1 MPSSSRAQTTPRA
14 ASPPVPVGTADPTP
28 EVRELHRQGKYP
40 DALHQASAALRTD
53 PGNAELWHLSAA
65 AAYAL
70 GLTEDA
76 ERFWSTAIAHDS
88 RHAEAHYN
96 LGILRL
102 EQERTD
108 EAARHLSR
116 VILLSPGHAPAL
128 NSLGALLTRHGRLE
142 EAGVL
147 LRRALELDPLLPGVR
162 QNLGVVCILQNR
174 PAEARACLDEAIR
187 LEPGSSKAHAL
198 RAQLCV
204 LENDEAGAERN
215 MTGAL
220 AADPANGTAHLF
232 RVEQRKAHLDSA
244 WVAQLRAAYDTRRS
258 RTITQQIYLAFAMGK
273 LAERLGEYDLA
284 FEAYADGN
292 RLHYAQHPWDER
304 AAEQLLT
311 QAMAAIEP
319 GVFTDAER
327 LEPGVAQPDRI
338 PIFIIG
344 MPRSGTTLLEQI
356 LASHPQVQGCG
367 ELPTLTRMLHAA
379 QLHTP
384 PEGERCAWLGRIRAL
399 GPQYL
404 SSVWSRGL
412 RTRFAVD
419 KMPAN
424 YEVAGWIPLMLPQ
437 AKIIHIRRD
446 PLDTCFS
453 CFSTFFAEGHE
464 YAYDQTQLGRQYQR
478 YRRWMA
484 HWQAVLPAGRML
496 ELDYETLVSDLE
508 GAARAALAHVGLAWH
523 PDCLRFHRNGR
534 NVQTASRA
542 QVRKPLYASSI
553 GRWRPFE
560 RQLRPLRAALAP
572 DPPGNVI

>member
-1 MPSSSRAQTTPRA
+1 MPTASRAQTPPA
-14 ASPPVPVGTADPTP
+14 ASPPVPARTADPASQ
-28 EVRELHRQGKYP
+28 VLELHRQGRYP
-40 DALHQASAALRTD
+40 DALHRAGAALRAD

-70 GLTEDA
+70 GLAEDA
-76 ERFWSTAIAHDS
+76 ERFWSTALAHDP

-96 LGILRL
+96 LGILCL
-102 EQERTD
+102 ERERTD
-108 EAARHLSR
+108 EAARYLSR
-116 VILLSPGHAPAL
+116 AILLAPAHARAL

-147 LRRALELDPLLPGVR
+147 LRRALELDPRLPGAR
-162 QNLGVVCILQNR
+162 QNLAVVCILQHR
-174 PAEARACLDEAIR
+174 RAEARTCLDEAIR
-187 LEPGSSKAHAL
+187 LEPDSSEAHAL

-215 MTGAL
+215 MIAAL

-232 RVEQRKAHLDSA
+232 RVEQRKAHLDTA
-244 WVAQLRAAYDTRRS
+244 WVGQLRAAYQTRRS
-258 RTITQQIYLAFAMGK
+258 RAVTQQIYLAFAMGK
-273 LAERLGEYDLA
+273 LAERLGEFDLA

-292 RLHYAQHPWDER
+292 RLYYAQHPWDER
-304 AAEQLLT
+304 AAEQLLDH
-311 QAMAAIEP
+311 AVAAIEP
-319 GVFTDAER
+319 GIFSAAEPPGPG
-327 LEPGVAQPDRI
+327 EPTPDRV

-356 LASHPQVQGCG
+356 LASHPQIQGCG

-384 PEGERCAWLGRIRAL
+384 PEGDRPAWLERVRAL
-399 GPQYL
+399 GAQYL
-404 SSVWSRGL
+404 SAVWSPGL
-412 RTRFAVD
+412 RTRFAID
-419 KMPAN
+419 KMPGN

-464 YAYDQTQLGRQYQR
+464 YTYDQTQLGRQYER

-484 HWQAVLPAGRML
+484 HWRAVLPAGRML
-496 ELDYETLVSDLE
+496 ELDYETLVADLE
-508 GAARAALAHVGLAWH
+508 GVGRAVLAHIGLAWH
-523 PDCLRFHRNGR
+523 PDCLRFHRNAR
-534 NVQTASRA
+534 NVQTASRS

-560 RQLRPLRAALAP
+560 RQLRPLRAALTA
-572 DPPGNVI
+572 DPPGNVT